1 MSNIESSLDD
11 LARAIHSIARGGVE
25 GPGGLE
31 ALAMAFGMPNDDM
44 ATAVRQGLDGV
55 GVALR
60 EGLNEIA
67 EAIRELKD
75 K

>member
-11 LARAIHSIARGGVE
+11 VARAIHSIARGGVE

-31 ALAMAFGMPNDDM
+31 ALAMAFGMPNDNL
-44 ATAVRQGLDGV
+44 AAAVREGLDGI
-55 GVALR
+55 GVTIHD
-60 EGLNEIA
+60 GLSDVA
-67 EAIRELKD
+67 EAIRELKG